1 MDLMIILITLTF
13 SYLLVRKGQQ
23 TLKWSKK
30 KVRFLFGLFNSFG
43 LFFGL
48 ILLEI
53 LFYSNLQLELSFI
66 IAIAFIALL
75 YGLIVFSLSF
85 IKYNTDGEKKN
96 IFDDNFVPQ
105 RDIWI
110 LKRWKEILKLEAITI
125 IIVLLPILAIIIT
138 LYFIEG

>member
-1 MDLMIILITLTF
+1 MDLMIILSTLTF

-23 TLKWSKK
+23 TLKWSKQ

-85 IKYNTDGEKKN
+85 IKYNTHGEKKS

-110 LKRWKEILKLEAITI
+110 LQRGKEILKLEAITI

-138 LYFIEG
+138 LYFIER